1 MTEPDGWLNVAS
13 DEVEKSVVQISAARR
28 ATVGDVPVR
37 RALPATGRRT
47 VGAWC
52 FADHMGPTD
61 FTPENGL
68 DIGPHPHT
76 GLQTVTWLIEGEATH
91 HDSLG
96 SEQVI
101 TPGQLNLMS
110 AGRGVAHSEEAT
122 GTYRGRL
129 QGIQLWVAQPEA
141 TRHGD
146 AAFEHHAS
154 LPMLETGG
162 AVVTVLVGSLLELTS
177 PARHDTELMGADLR
191 LHGRVAL
198 PLERRFEH
206 AVIVLEGSL
215 AIDGTPLEPG
225 SMGYLPTGRDEV
237 ELDARRPTS
246 AIMLGGVPFPERIFM
261 WWNFVARSRDE
272 IDSAYLSWSEP
283 DGRYGE
289 VHSGLARIETP
300 PPYWMDPGTP
310 PPAH

>member
-1 MTEPDGWLNVAS
+1 MTEPDGWLNVVS
-13 DEVEKSVVQISAARR
+13 DEAEKSVVQISAARR

-110 AGRGVAHSEEAT
+110 AG
-122 GTYRGRL
+122 GTAARL
-129 QGIQLWVAQPEA
+129 VDI
-141 TRHGD
+141 
-146 AAFEHHAS
+146 
-154 LPMLETGG
+154 
-162 AVVTVLVGSLLELTS
+162 
-177 PARHDTELMGADLR
+177 
-191 LHGRVAL
+191 
-198 PLERRFEH
+198 
-206 AVIVLEGSL
+206 
-215 AIDGTPLEPG
+215 
-225 SMGYLPTGRDEV
+225 
-237 ELDARRPTS
+237 
-246 AIMLGGVPFPERIFM
+246 
-261 WWNFVARSRDE
+261 
-272 IDSAYLSWSEP
+272 
-283 DGRYGE
+283 
-289 VHSGLARIETP
+289 
-300 PPYWMDPGTP
+300 
-310 PPAH
+310 